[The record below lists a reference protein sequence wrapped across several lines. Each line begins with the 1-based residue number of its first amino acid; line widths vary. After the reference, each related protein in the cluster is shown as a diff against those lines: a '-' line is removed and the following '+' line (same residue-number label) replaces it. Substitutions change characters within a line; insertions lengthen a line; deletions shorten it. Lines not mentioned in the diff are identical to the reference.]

1 MNNMI
6 IKINFTKIVL
16 MSTLLS
22 SQAIYSFSQAPLWQD
37 KGRIVI
43 SSDGNEHDHDD
54 WAATPLSLAIIAA
67 KGLQNNLSLY
77 IYSDHI
83 WGSNYEHPG
92 VNGIKPY
99 DQMKE
104 SSLNGGKMFRFEKT
118 RFICAVDDAE
128 IAYKALKQEID
139 RSDSEN
145 PLYIIVAGPV
155 QVIGESI
162 SRANKDKRK
171 YVTVISTDNC
181 WNDNHAANPYPW
193 ENHSGWTLT
202 EIKQHFSSQ
211 EGGNLKIV
219 SIPNQNPCLMRNWKE
234 YEWLM
239 TAPERNNDYYKKGS
253 WTWLFD
259 RLCMSIKPVSGVENY
274 YAIDASDAGKVVFL
288 LTGIEKTS
296 PQLCYEIMRNPL
308 QVQVKKKAAPP
319 SSGPNSN

>member
-1 MNNMI
+1 MNTPIIEIVIKKSVLLCALMI
-6 IKINFTKIVL
+6 
-16 MSTLLS
+16 
-22 SQAIYSFSQAPLWQD
+22 SQISYSFSQSPQWQG

-67 KGLQNNLSLY
+67 KGLQNKLAVY

-99 DQMKE
+99 EQMKI
-104 SSLNGGKMFRFEKT
+104 SALKGGKMFRFKQT
-118 RFICAVDDAE
+118 RFICVVDNPE
-128 IAYKALKQEID
+128 IAYEALKQEINQ
-139 RSDSEN
+139 SDSEN

-162 SRANKDKRK
+162 SRADKDKRK
-171 YVTVISTDNC
+171 YVTVISTVNC
-181 WNDNHAANPYPW
+181 WNDDHADHPYPW
-193 ENHSGWTLT
+193 ENHSGWTMT

-211 EGGNLKIV
+211 EGGGIKVI
-219 SIPNQNPCLMRNWKE
+219 SIQNQNPCLMKNWKE

-239 TAPERNNDYYKKGS
+239 TSPERNNAYYRKGS
-253 WTWLFD
+253 WTWLFN

-274 YAIDASDAGKVVFL
+274 YAIDASDAGKVIFL
-288 LTGIEKTS
+288 FTGIENTS
-296 PQLCYEIMRNPL
+296 PQLCYEIMRDPPHQSNL
-308 QVQVKKKAAPP
+308 KK
-319 SSGPNSN
+319 